1 MKTYKKLLYL
11 FVMVMFVVALAGC
24 GGNAANNSENTNTT
38 ENTANAE
45 NTTENTANS
54 GNNAAA
60 EEPTEEPAAEEPAEE
75 PAAEPTEE
83 PAAEPTEEPAEEPA
97 MEPVTLRYANWNLGT
112 EEENNIQRQL
122 VQAYLEANPHV
133 TIEFVDMSA
142 EGGWDAVLTSYA
154 AKGELPDVFMANNV
168 PLYVQNDWLADLSA
182 MVEADTDWAN
192 VPQVLKDSVTYNGQV
207 LGMPA
212 AQFVM
217 GYFVNKDLYEAANL
231 DAPEYGFTVE
241 EFEAAVTAMN
251 NIEQGVLGLDEMEF
265 VMGWYANTQ
274 DPNLKWFS
282 FDGAHMN
289 YNSAAFKDAVAK
301 AGELKP
307 YTWQGLTDE
316 QKANFT
322 ATGPWE
328 LFLNQEVGMRW
339 DASWSVPN
347 YVQNATFEW
356 DFVGIPG
363 GNQAMVMDVM
373 VVSKTTAHMEEA
385 YKFAKYMSFSSEAY
399 AKEAELAAA
408 MSSAPK
414 MPVSVDAASLELYTQ
429 FVDVP
434 GILTA
439 LENLDNSLIE
449 SLAKVVPGYINARW
463 EGKPGIDVG
472 EDLDVNMWFMFNF
485 ANDGRYKYEDYS
497 AQLEEFANQI
507 LDDAAAT
514 LNQ

>member
-1 MKTYKKLLYL
+1 MKQITKRFLLL
-11 FVMVMFVVALAGC
+11 VLLVVALAAC
-24 GGNAANNSENTNTT
+24 GGGA
-38 ENTANAE
+38 
-45 NTTENTANS
+45 
-54 GNNAAA
+54 
-60 EEPTEEPAAEEPAEE
+60 TEEAVEDTTATDTTQEEAEAPAAEEEAEAPAEE
-75 PAAEPTEE
+75 AE
-83 PAAEPTEEPAEEPA
+83 APAEEEAEAPVEEEAEAPA
-97 MEPVTLRYANWNLGT
+97 EEEAAEAPAEEEAAADAITLRYANWNLGT
-112 EEENNIQRQL
+112 EEENNIQRQM
-122 VQAYLEANPHV
+122 VQAYIEANPNV

-168 PLYVQNDWLADLSA
+168 PLYVANDWVADLTDLTA
-182 MVEADTDWAN
+182 NDADWAN
-192 VPQVLKDSVTYNGQV
+192 VPQALKDSVTYNGQV

-241 EFEAAVTAMN
+241 EFEEAVASLHN
-251 NIEQGVLGLDEMEF
+251 VQQGVLGLDEMEF
-265 VMGWYANTQ
+265 IMGWYANTQ

-282 FDGAHMN
+282 YDGAQMN
-289 YNSAAFKDAVAK
+289 YNSTAFKDAIAA
-301 AGELKP
+301 AGEWKQ
-307 YTWQGLTDE
+307 YTWQGLTEE
-316 QKANFT
+316 QLPNFT

-339 DASWSVPN
+339 DASWAVPG
-347 YVQNATFEW
+347 YVENAAFEW
-356 DFVGIPG
+356 DFIGIPG
-363 GNQAMVMDVM
+363 GNQALVTDVM
-373 VVSKTTAHMEEA
+373 VVSKTTTNLEA
-385 YKFAKYMSFSSEAY
+385 AYDFARWMSFSTAAY

-408 MSSAPK
+408 LGSAPK
-414 MPVSVDAASLELYTQ
+414 MPVSVDEASLALYTT
-429 FVDVP
+429 FVDKP

-439 LENLDNSLIE
+439 LDNLDNSMVE

-507 LDDAAAT
+507 LADAAAE